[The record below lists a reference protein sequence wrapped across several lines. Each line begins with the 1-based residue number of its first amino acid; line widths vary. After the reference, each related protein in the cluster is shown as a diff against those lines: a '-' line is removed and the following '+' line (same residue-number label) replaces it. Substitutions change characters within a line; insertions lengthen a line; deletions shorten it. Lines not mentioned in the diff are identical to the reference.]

1 MKLKPGDLITSEVGF
16 IASSKTFDARSNKE
30 MLHFNKVLNA
40 PVRLLCVEQFDGQ
53 VSMVGTS
60 VCWKCIDMSTSSF
73 VWIHLGLL
81 QALTP
86 NPGFQII
93 SPE

>member
-16 IASSKTFDARSNKE
+16 IASSKTFHDGHNKE
-30 MLHFNKVLNA
+30 MLHFNKVLTA
-40 PVRLLCVEQFDGQ
+40 PVRLLCVERFDGQ
-53 VSMVGTS
+53 VGIVGTT

-81 QALTP
+81 QALTS
-86 NPGFQII
+86 NSGFQII
-93 SPE
+93 SPG